1 MNFRTASFCLG
12 WLICVLVSCGQ
23 EASEPAPPPPPPPPP
38 VKIICFGGGATAGV
52 GVAAQAAFP
61 ALLQGLAAAT
71 RPRSKVVNA
80 GIKGERS
87 AGAAERIG
95 WVLQQPFDVLVLELG
110 WEDLAAGPDWD
121 GFTDHLQALM
131 STVSQANA
139 QANVI
144 ILQPLA
150 DSTLAAQLAQCAQR
164 ASMPIRLIP
173 IPDTPAY
180 WQPDQPYPS
189 REGHAFI
196 AKAVW
201 ESLASQGQ

>member
-1 MNFRTASFCLG
+1 MGLFCL
-12 WLICVLVSCGQ
+12 LVSCGQ
-23 EASEPAPPPPPPPPP
+23 EAPQDGPPPPPPPPP
-38 VKIICFGGGATAGV
+38 VKVICFGGGATAGV
-52 GVAAQAAFP
+52 GLPPQAAFP
-61 ALLQGLAAAT
+61 ALLQGMAAAA

-87 AGAAERIG
+87 AGAVERID
-95 WVLQQPFDVLVLELG
+95 WVLQQRFDVLVLELG

-121 GFTDHLQALM
+121 GFTGHLQALM
-131 STVSQANA
+131 SAVAQANA
-139 QANVI
+139 QADVI

-201 ESLASQGQ
+201 ESIASQGQ